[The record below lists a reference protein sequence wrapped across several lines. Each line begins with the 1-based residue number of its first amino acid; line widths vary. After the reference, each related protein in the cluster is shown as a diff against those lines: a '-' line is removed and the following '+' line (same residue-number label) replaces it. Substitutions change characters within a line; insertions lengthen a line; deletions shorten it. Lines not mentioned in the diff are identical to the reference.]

1 MANEKSECQE
11 LKNIQYKTM
20 LLNGTPN
27 EQNKNTHININIDN
41 LDSILDKDQ
50 ERSVKEPWSKL
61 DKTLKIKKLKEY
73 TEKLSKEKNLSNAEK
88 QQLNQYLLNA
98 LSRKRLQRVKDVN
111 YDKQTGEI
119 RSIPCLI
126 FNKSSHNFTLKRSE
140 KRQSTLKAL
149 GPGKT
154 RKKKEKIDADIKDK
168 IS

>member
-1 MANEKSECQE
+1 MNNENATECQE

-27 EQNKNTHININIDN
+27 ELQKTKNTDINN

-61 DKTLKIKKLKEY
+61 DKTLKIKKLKKY
-73 TEKLSKEKNLSNAEK
+73 TEKIAKEKDLNDSQQ
-88 QQLNQYLLNA
+88 QQLNIYLLNA

-126 FNKSSHNFTLKRSE
+126 FNKNSHNFTLKRSD